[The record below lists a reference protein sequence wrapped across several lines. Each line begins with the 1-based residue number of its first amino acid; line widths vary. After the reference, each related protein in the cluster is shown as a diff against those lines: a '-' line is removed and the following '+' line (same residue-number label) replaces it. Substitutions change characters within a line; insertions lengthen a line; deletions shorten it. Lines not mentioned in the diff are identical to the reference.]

1 MAKVKTKDSEE
12 VVEKKKKNDMF
23 FDINDILTK
32 EKKIIPIS
40 PKLDLGLSGG
50 FPSGTI
56 GIISGPP
63 KGGKTTTVLTICANA
78 QKPENGGKKIYYIDV
93 ECRIDAKTLQGIHGL
108 DLSPNKFQIIRSK
121 KDQIFNAEDFLEE
134 AERLLKTEPNIMV
147 VIDST
152 SSLCSLSEG
161 TSEISSQF
169 RSPTGKLLATF
180 SRKIAGTVPA
190 QDSIVVY
197 ITHVIANTSG
207 YGSSWMADSGQK
219 IQFACH
225 IKLLLKGY
233 TKWMDGENQI
243 GQIIKYDVVYSALG
257 APGATVESYLR
268 YGYGLDDV
276 MEYIEMAIDC
286 GIIEKGGAWFTLSY
300 LDPAPKLQGQNK
312 LRDHMI
318 NNPKDYT
325 VLRNKIKEMIG

>member
-1 MAKVKTKDSEE
+1 MLNFA
-12 VVEKKKKNDMF
+12 
-23 FDINDILTK
+23 IL
-32 EKKIIPIS
+32 S
-40 PKLDLGLSGG
+40 SG

-56 GIISGPP
+56 GIVSGPP

-93 ECRIDAKTLQGIHGL
+93 ECRLDAKTLSGIHGL
-108 DLSPNKFQIIRSK
+108 DVSPEKFQIIRSK
-121 KDQIFNAEDFLEE
+121 EGHIYTAEDFLDE
-134 AERLLKTEPNIMV
+134 AERLLKAEPNIVV

-152 SSLCSLSEG
+152 SSLCSLSES
-161 TSEISSQF
+161 TSEITSQF

-190 QDSIVVY
+190 QDSMVIY

-207 YGSSWMADSGQK
+207 YGSPWMADSGQK

-233 TKWMDGENQI
+233 SKWLEGENQI
-243 GQIIKYDVVYSALG
+243 GQIIKYDIVYSALG

-268 YGYGLDDV
+268 YGYGIDDIY
-276 MEYIEMAIDC
+276 ENIEIATDC
-286 GIIEKGGAWFTLSY
+286 GIIEKGGAWFTINCVS
-300 LDPAPKLQGQNK
+300 PPVKLQGQHK
-312 LRDHMI
+312 LREYMVS
-318 NNPKDYT
+318 NKDVYD
-325 VLRNKIKEMIG
+325 VIVNKIKEFGL